1 MHWRLENGRC
11 EARYRDDIKGKKY
24 INTPCKYY
32 MADMG
37 LRNARLDF
45 RQTDMP
51 HIMENVIYNELCIR
65 GYRADVGDV
74 RVDGSLATEV
84 DFVVN
89 RGSSRFYIQSAWS
102 IPDASKM
109 AQEKRPLLSIRDSF
123 RKMIIVGGSGPS
135 YQDHDG
141 ILIISLRDFL
151 LRRERLGRLLAF

>member
-1 MHWRLENGRC
+1 M
-11 EARYRDDIKGKKY
+11 
-24 INTPCKYY
+24 
-32 MADMG
+32 
-37 LRNARLDF
+37 
-45 RQTDMP
+45 
-51 HIMENVIYNELCIR
+51 
-65 GYRADVGDV
+65 
-74 RVDGSLATEV
+74 DGSLATEV

-102 IPDASKM
+102 ISDASKM

-151 LRRERLGRLLAF
+151 LRRERMGRLLEF

>member
-1 MHWRLENGRC
+1 
-11 EARYRDDIKGKKY
+11 
-24 INTPCKYY
+24 

-45 RQTDMP
+45 RRTDMP
-51 HIMENVIYNELCIR
+51 HIMENVVYNELCIR

-74 RVDGSLATEV
+74 RVDGSLVTEV